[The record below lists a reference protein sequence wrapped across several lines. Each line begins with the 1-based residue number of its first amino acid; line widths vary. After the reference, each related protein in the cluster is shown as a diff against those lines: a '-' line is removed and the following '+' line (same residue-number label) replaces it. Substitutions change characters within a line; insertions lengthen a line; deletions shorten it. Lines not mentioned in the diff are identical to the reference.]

1 MTSSVCLDS
10 NVIVGYLD
18 HEDALHERAKALLEK
33 LERDHA
39 LVLLDFIVA
48 EALSALCRRAFERRR
63 QPPALG
69 AILGRVRTWHQR
81 GQIVFGGL
89 ESDSFGAVL
98 DIVEQSRGELN
109 FNDARLVVLQR
120 AGSIG
125 EVASFDP
132 DFDRVEGFLRIS

>member
-1 MTSSVCLDS
+1 MDW
-10 NVIVGYLD
+10 GYSGR
-18 HEDALHERAKALLEK
+18 EVS
-33 LERDHA
+33 RDRHDLCPGLRVSDGFWRTREVA
-39 LVLLDFIVA
+39 NTA

-69 AILGRVRTWHQR
+69 AVLGRVRTWHQR

-89 ESDSFGAVL
+89 ESQSFGGVL

-120 AGSIG
+120 AGTIG
-125 EVASFDP
+125 EGASFDP
-132 DFDRVEGFLRIS
+132 DFDRFEGFSRIS

>member
-18 HEDALHERAKALLEK
+18 QEDALHQRAKALLEK
-33 LERDHA
+33 LERDHV
-39 LVLLDFIVA
+39 LVLLDFVVG

-69 AILGRVRTWHQR
+69 AILERVRTWHQR
-81 GQIVFGGL
+81 GQIVFGEL
-89 ESDSFGAVL
+89 DAESFGAVL

-109 FNDARLVVLQR
+109 FHDARLVVLQR
-120 AGSIG
+120 AGTIG
-125 EVASFDP
+125 GVASFDP
-132 DFDRVEGFLRIS
+132 DFDRIEGFLRIS